1 MNLNSSLEK
10 CWCATVRGY
19 PIVVEEHRSDLAYIV
34 EFYDGREL
42 GDGRCVTFL
51 PDPDELLT
59 IDLLQQA
66 VTA

>member
-1 MNLNSSLEK
+1 MYKNGTLENY
-10 CWCATVRGY
+10 WCATVRGY

-42 GDGRCVTFL
+42 GEERCVTFL

-59 IDLLQQA
+59 VDLLQQK
-66 VTA
+66 